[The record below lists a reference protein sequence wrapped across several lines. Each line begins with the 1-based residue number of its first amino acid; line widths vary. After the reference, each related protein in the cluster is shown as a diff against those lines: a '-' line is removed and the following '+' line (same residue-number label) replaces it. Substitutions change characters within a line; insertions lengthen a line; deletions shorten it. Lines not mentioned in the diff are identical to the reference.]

1 MVAVGPASVGV
12 RVSLP
17 AVLSTGPSA
26 LGHAKEGGPAKAEAW
41 RRRRHHKFS
50 LGFSY
55 FHLFSPS
62 FTSRPQVGTPCIQ
75 QNFSSNSRIAPI
87 LHSSF
92 CTAITPLSRHSEA
105 TAEPLHSAALQQRSI
120 KVNKGQ

>member
-1 MVAVGPASVGV
+1 MAAVGPASVGV

-62 FTSRPQVGTPCIQ
+62 FTSRPWGGACSQRHFASTLWPLAIFGDDSGAFTFIVKEGGR
-75 QNFSSNSRIAPI
+75 SNPVKPSQSTF
-87 LHSSF
+87 L
-92 CTAITPLSRHSEA
+92 L
-105 TAEPLHSAALQQRSI
+105 
-120 KVNKGQ
+120 